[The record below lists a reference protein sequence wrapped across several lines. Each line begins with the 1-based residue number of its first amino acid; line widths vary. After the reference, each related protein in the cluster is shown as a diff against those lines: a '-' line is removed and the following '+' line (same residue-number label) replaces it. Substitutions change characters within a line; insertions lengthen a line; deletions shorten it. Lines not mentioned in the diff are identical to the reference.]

1 MKKVVLACAL
11 VVLVL
16 TAIKVFSSC
25 DGSKKV
31 PT

>member
-1 MKKVVLACAL
+1 MKKVVLACAFVIL
-11 VVLVL
+11 IIAVVE
-16 TAIKVFSSC
+16 VFSSC